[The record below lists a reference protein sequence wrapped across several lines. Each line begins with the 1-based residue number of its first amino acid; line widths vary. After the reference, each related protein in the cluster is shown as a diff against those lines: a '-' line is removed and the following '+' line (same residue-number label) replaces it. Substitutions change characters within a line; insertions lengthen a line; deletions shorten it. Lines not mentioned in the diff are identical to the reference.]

1 MYEGADSH
9 QNMAKVLQNVL
20 RDNEEMQSEK
30 FSLCEHKVKVVL
42 VGDYHFLDDCLGHQ
56 GSSATYPS
64 AKHLV
69 TLDHLWKHLVMAH
82 TPENC
87 RIVERTMKD
96 LEASFNEMLA
106 VDRAGG
112 HFHKTGKFH

>member
-1 MYEGADSH
+1 MAISGFCSLVTKGKSTWNFILRLSIVRKDSGAVYNIHIFAMYEGADSH

-20 RDNEEMQSEK
+20 RDNEKMQSEK

-69 TLDHLWKHLVMAH
+69 TLDHL
-82 TPENC
+82 
-87 RIVERTMKD
+87 
-96 LEASFNEMLA
+96 
-106 VDRAGG
+106 
-112 HFHKTGKFH
+112 